1 MPSSKKID
9 LLEHFAAGVP
19 QSLLTEDTVSHV
31 GIFDPA
37 LWTVTPLSFSLVQ
50 LSPHPS
56 LCEQV

>member
-37 LWTVTPLSFSLVQ
+37 L
-50 LSPHPS
+50 
-56 LCEQV
+56 